1 MTRTE
6 ARKKVFYKLGMYF
19 SDMMNFERGPS
30 WTPEQALAREH
41 QLEEQ
46 FTLMMDEYDAERLLE
61 RIKGES

>member
-19 SDMMNFERGPS
+19 SDMMTFERGPL